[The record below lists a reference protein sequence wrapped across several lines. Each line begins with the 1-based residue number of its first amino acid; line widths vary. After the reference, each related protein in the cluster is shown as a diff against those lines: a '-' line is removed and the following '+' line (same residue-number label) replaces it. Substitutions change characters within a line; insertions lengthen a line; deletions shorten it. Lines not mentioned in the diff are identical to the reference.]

1 LVHIDP
7 HPFPHR
13 FCRSGLYLPLAYLA
27 DPYRVSRCLLLF
39 PNPQVTPTLK
49 EITMFYSD
57 CITIAAHHA
66 FANDCDVPIGL
77 LGNTI
82 VSEAAML
89 AGFDSDRIGCAAWE

>member
-1 LVHIDP
+1 
-7 HPFPHR
+7 
-13 FCRSGLYLPLAYLA
+13 
-27 DPYRVSRCLLLF
+27 
-39 PNPQVTPTLK
+39 
-49 EITMFYSD
+49 MFYSD

-66 FANDCDVPIGL
+66 FENDWAVPTGL

>member
-1 LVHIDP
+1 VVFINP
-7 HPFPHR
+7 HPLNHR
-13 FCRSGLYLPLAYLA
+13 CGRPGLHLPLARRA
-27 DPYRVSRCLLLF
+27 DPSRVSRCLLLF

-57 CITIAAHHA
+57 CITVAAHHA
-66 FANDCDVPIGL
+66 FQNDCDVPLGL